1 MGSEPAMKDLCFCTL
16 ALGLKYNA
24 LARQLAADL
33 ARFAPGTPFIVLSDR
48 PFYFCNSSNVSAF
61 RHRRKSVL
69 GYNDKLSVIHK
80 ALQMHRT
87 CVFLDADARIF
98 DNVVLEDEIFEPGLR
113 AYRIRSWTYL
123 RNQALNDIWN
133 AAFRD
138 DLRIMP
144 LFRDEFELN
153 ENDDA
158 IPFVVEFLFSI
169 TKGDG
174 IEKFLKLWQDLANFC
189 ECRGMFRHLG
199 FSIGFAALLTGFP
212 LSRHD
217 FKGLNFFELFIPL
230 SEHKMLGRGL
240 TEGGYNALRSS
251 IEIPKFTE
259 GSCTNVFSRISRNI
273 RREFEIYVRYA
284 GIRIFGLKLLS

>member
-1 MGSEPAMKDLCFCTL
+1 MKDLCFCTL
-16 ALGLKYNA
+16 ALGLRYNA

-33 ARFAPGTPFIVLSDR
+33 ACHAPGAPFVVLSDR
-48 PFYFCNSSNVSAF
+48 PSYFSDSSNVSAF

-69 GYNDKLSVIHK
+69 GYNDKLCVIHK

-123 RNQALNDIWN
+123 RNQALNDLSN
-133 AAFRD
+133 AGFRD

-144 LFRDEFELN
+144 LLRDTFELN

-174 IEKFLKLWQDLANFC
+174 IDKFLKTWLELANFC
-189 ECRGMFRHLG
+189 ERRRMFRHLG
-199 FSIGFAALLTGFP
+199 FSIGLAALVTGFP
-212 LSRHD
+212 ISRHD

-230 SEHKMLGRGL
+230 NEHKILGRRL
-240 TEGGYNALRSS
+240 TEEGYNALRSS
-251 IEIPKFTE
+251 IEVPKCRE
-259 GSCTNVFSRISRNI
+259 DSRANIFSRVGRKIK
-273 RREFEIYVRYA
+273 REFEISLRYA